1 MNAFTTIEAGE
12 LLFTLH
18 PGTENR
24 IIQVIENKA
33 GTIKL
38 TALTEEIEEAAKN
51 LGLEIDSD
59 IVDGATLAALLNWL
73 DEEDLLEKI

>member
-1 MNAFTTIEAGE
+1 MSAFTTIEAGN
-12 LLFTLH
+12 LLFNLD
-18 PGTENR
+18 PATESR

-38 TALTEEIEEAAKN
+38 KALSEEIEEAATA

-59 IVDGATLAALLNWL
+59 IVDGATLAAVLNWL

>member
-12 LLFTLH
+12 ILFTEP
-18 PGTENR
+18 PGTKNR

-38 TALTEEIEEAAKN
+38 TALTEEIEEAANN

>member
-1 MNAFTTIEAGE
+1 MSKFTTIEAGK
-12 LLFTLH
+12 LLFTLD
-18 PGTENR
+18 PASESR

-38 TALTEEIEEAAKN
+38 TALAEEIEEAAGE

-73 DEEDLLEKI
+73 DEEDLLEKN